1 MNASNMLT
9 WSVSLLALAVLI
21 MGIAMALRAHRNEHA
36 EMRMEAALK
45 ERSGAVPWKPVDPL
59 SDEDGLQQERFT
71 VPGHWLSGKLG
82 QTLLADEDRKLI
94 DVCGMEPAT
103 GQSVFFVARVA
114 LGLGL
119 PLVAFVLF
127 REKSLTYLMIAAF
140 AALALGIMIPKWV
153 LRHLVAKRRAQVT
166 EELPLF
172 VDLLRLLQGVG
183 LSIDQTLQVLANEFN
198 SVLQVLGREL
208 GIANAQYVNG
218 RSRAQSLRRLTLISD
233 SDDVR
238 AIIALLIQVDRHG
251 GAVQEPLK
259 QFSIRLREKR
269 QAQFKEKIGKITVKM
284 TGVMVLTLLPA
295 LLVIT
300 AGPGFIAVFRALGSI
315 GGAR

>member
-1 MNASNMLT
+1 MNANNMLI
-9 WSVSLLALAVLI
+9 WSVALLALAVLV
-21 MGIAMALRAHRNEHA
+21 MGGAMAFRAHRNEQA
-36 EMRMEAALK
+36 EKRMEAALK
-45 ERSGAVPWKPVDPL
+45 ERSGAVPWRPVDPMA
-59 SDEDGLQQERFT
+59 DEDGPQQESFT

-82 QTLLADEDRKLI
+82 QALLADEDRKLI
-94 DVCGMEPAT
+94 DICGTEPAT
-103 GQSVFFVARVA
+103 GQSVFFLARVV

-127 REKSLTYLMIAAF
+127 REKSLTYLTTAVF
-140 AALALGIMIPKWV
+140 AALALGIMIPKWA
-153 LRHLVAKRRAQVT
+153 LRHLVGKRRAQVT

-198 SVLQVLGREL
+198 GVLQVLGREL

-259 QFSIRLREKR
+259 QFSMRLREKR

-300 AGPGFIAVFRALGSI
+300 AGPGFIAVFNALGSV